1 MVRTV
6 YETVAGSIFLP
17 KHAHS
22 RGLLNEIASSNDAM
36 ANRSPIGIG
45 SAVHKVV
52 RLLANVGDTDWLESQ
67 V

>member
-1 MVRTV
+1 MKRLQGASASQSRRTR
-6 YETVAGSIFLP
+6 A
-17 KHAHS
+17 
-22 RGLLNEIASSNDAM
+22 GLLNEIASSNDAM